1 MRPLEVV
8 GTPPFVITLPVR
20 SIPLDRDPALEATL
34 VPTLW
39 NPVLSLPLLRGLMI
53 GLALAVA
60 LKEVPTLAKVFVS
73 SYLIIISAMPS
84 SSVSSSSI

>member
-1 MRPLEVV
+1 
-8 GTPPFVITLPVR
+8 
-20 SIPLDRDPALEATL
+20 
-34 VPTLW
+34 
-39 NPVLSLPLLRGLMI
+39 MI